1 MKMKV
6 LAAACSGWA
15 LLAWGCAS
23 PLADREPVAE
33 QRQAIEKTDPRKIY
47 VHHMPWFETPGFH
60 WDMVGRHYNPQIG
73 PYHSGDYAV
82 IEYQLLLMKYAG
94 IDGLIIDWPGRS
106 TMHQDLPA
114 NAENTDQVVEQTA
127 KFGLEF
133 AVCFEDQYA
142 TDTNN
147 AISSMQWARDHYFNR
162 PNHIK
167 VSGRPALFVFG
178 PQRIATGDWPAVL
191 AATGADPMFYTLWYN
206 DKAGGARD
214 GTYAWI
220 YSDGL
225 EGVRNYYKRN
235 DQGSKVPVLYPG
247 FHAAY
252 PDGAPGW
259 GVGYDVE
266 GDTFTALWNASKG
279 VGEMVQIATWNDY
292 TEGTMI
298 EPTNE
303 FGYRYLTKLQQL
315 LGVSY
320 GQAELEIVR
329 LLFDRRRANDPK
341 ADAASQALIRFDVA
355 GACAQLGC
363 KAPPS
368 SGTAGAGNGSAGA
381 PSGSAGSQSSS
392 GGRPSS
398 SAAGS
403 GGAAPSSGGTTG
415 AGGATS
421 AGGNGSLGGSDG
433 SEAGSD
439 GGDGNDG
446 GCSLQPAGRGRRAGY
461 GLLAGLLLLA
471 IRRRPS
477 LARRRSA
484 A

>member
-1 MKMKV
+1 MTGWMFSPMKMSTV
-6 LAAACSGWA
+6 VATCGAWA
-15 LLAWGCAS
+15 LLASACAAVPAS
-23 PLADREPVAE
+23 EPEALAKT
-33 QRQAIEKTDPRKIY
+33 QQAIPKTDPRKIY
-47 VHHMPWFETPGFH
+47 VHHMPWFEKPGFH
-60 WDMVGRHYNPQIG
+60 WDQVGRHYNPQIG
-73 PYHSGDYAV
+73 TYHSGDYAV
-82 IEYQLLLMKYAG
+82 IEYQLLLMKYSG

-106 TMHQDLPA
+106 TMYEDLPA
-114 NAENTDQVVEQTA
+114 NAENTDQVIAQTG

-147 AISSMQWARDHYFNR
+147 AISSMHWARDHYFNQ

-178 PQRIATGDWPAVL
+178 PQRIAAGDWPAVL
-191 AATGADPMFYTLWYN
+191 DATGADPMFYTLWYN
-206 DKAGGARD
+206 DGAGGARD

-225 EGVRNYYKRN
+225 EGVRNYYNRA

-266 GDTFTALWNASKG
+266 GDTFTALWNAGKG

-303 FGYRYLTKLQQL
+303 FGYRHLTTLQKL

-329 LLFDRRRANDPK
+329 LLYDRRKANDPK
-341 ADAASQALIRFDVA
+341 ADAASEALINFNLV
-355 GACAQLGC
+355 GACEQLGC
-363 KAPPS
+363 KAPTPS
-368 SGTAGAGNGSAGA
+368 GMSGSGNGTAGSPSGTAG
-381 PSGSAGSQSSS
+381 SQN
-392 GGRPSS
+392 P
-398 SAAGS
+398 S
-403 GGAAPSSGGTTG
+403 GGAAPSGTAGKGGAPTG
-415 AGGATS
+415 AGGTTS
-421 AGGNGSLGGSDG
+421 MGAM
-433 SEAGSD
+433 
-439 GGDGNDG
+439 GGDDEDDDDDEDNEG
-446 GCSLQPAGRGRRAGY
+446 GCSLHPTPSRYSGY
-461 GLLAGLLLLA
+461 GLLVAMLL
-471 IRRRPS
+471 
-477 LARRRSA
+477 LARRRTTR
-484 A
+484 